1 MFELS
6 VRERLA
12 VIILIF
18 LMVIG
23 GAVLFIGQARYSQEV
38 IATTT
43 TAAEQIYVHV
53 CGAVAKPG
61 VICSKPGSR
70 VFEIIEQ
77 AGGLLPGADPNRVN
91 LAKFV
96 EDGEQ
101 IYVPSEGEVV
111 AEFNTGKR
119 SSTRRS
125 PGVSSKSSAP
135 FTGTMNLNTATAK
148 QLERIP
154 GIGPSLA
161 RAIIEYRNQ
170 IGKFTSYEQLL
181 KVTGIGTSKLEKF
194 RPYLYVE

>member
-1 MFELS
+1 
-6 VRERLA
+6 
-12 VIILIF
+12 
-18 LMVIG
+18 MVIG
-23 GAVLFIGQARYSQEV
+23 GTVLFIGQTRYSQEV

-53 CGAVAKPG
+53 CGAVVKPG

-70 VFEIIEQ
+70 VFEIIEK
-77 AGGLLPGADPNRVN
+77 AGGLLPEADLNRVN

-101 IYVPSEGEVV
+101 IYIPKEGEIVP
-111 AEFNTGKR
+111 ELNTGKR
-119 SSTRRS
+119 ASARRS
-125 PGVSSKSSAP
+125 SGTNSKSGTP

-161 RAIIEYRNQ
+161 QAIVEYRNQ
-170 IGKFTSYEQLL
+170 IGKFTSYEQLI
-181 KVTGIGTSKLEKF
+181 KVTGIGANKLEKF